1 MDVSVVV
8 PLQGGPDQAL
18 RCFEALA
25 GLPPSPEHEV
35 VVVDDASAG
44 LESLLAR
51 LGGEVTVVRSAERLG
66 FARAVRLGAER
77 ARGDVL
83 AFVRDAVEVGHGWLA
98 PLVAALADDAVRL
111 AASGTGHPVTARA
124 FAIRRADAGAL
135 ETAARVPEDQQVGA
149 LCVELGTAVAVP
161 ASELRPPRPVSAR
174 RAPGEEPELTIVIP
188 TLDAASERVRGCVRA
203 VQSGTDAPHEI
214 VLVDNGAPPQGF
226 SAPVNS
232 GLRAARGGYAVVMN
246 DDVEVLPGWWGPLRE
261 ALDAGATV
269 TFPFTIDS
277 TARRDFSPWCFAMSR
292 ASMERFAHAPG
303 EFYDPELRVWYQ
315 DTDLHRRL
323 IAAGAAPLLVES
335 SRIRHGLSETLT
347 SEDPELSAWIE
358 EQIARDRE
366 KFTAKHPDAQLTV
379 VELAT
384 P

>member
-1 MDVSVVV
+1 
-8 PLQGGPDQAL
+8 
-18 RCFEALA
+18 
-25 GLPPSPEHEV
+25 
-35 VVVDDASAG
+35 
-44 LESLLAR
+44 
-51 LGGEVTVVRSAERLG
+51 
-66 FARAVRLGAER
+66 
-77 ARGDVL
+77 
-83 AFVRDAVEVGHGWLA
+83 
-98 PLVAALADDAVRL
+98 
-111 AASGTGHPVTARA
+111 
-124 FAIRRADAGAL
+124 
-135 ETAARVPEDQQVGA
+135 
-149 LCVELGTAVAVP
+149 
-161 ASELRPPRPVSAR
+161 
-174 RAPGEEPELTIVIP
+174 
-188 TLDAASERVRGCVRA
+188 
-203 VQSGTDAPHEI
+203 

-232 GLRAARGGYAVVMN
+232 GLRAARGRYAVVMN
-246 DDVEVLPGWWGPLRE
+246 DDVEVLSGWWGPLRD

-277 TARRDFSPWCFAMSR
+277 AVRRDFSPWCFAMSR

-323 IAAGAAPLLVES
+323 IEAGAAPLLVES

-366 KFTAKHPDAQLTV
+366 KFTAKHPDAQLTL

-384 P
+384 R